1 MELAFESKHLRS
13 ICENE
18 ANAKGELGPEVAE
31 VLKRRLA
38 DLRAA
43 TSIDDLIIGKPRISD
58 IGHTT
63 CLVVD
68 LCRGHHIILK
78 ANHPKNPLTETG
90 KLDWAKISR
99 IKVTYIGSEYDW

>member
-1 MELAFESKHLRS
+1 MELAFESMHLRS

-18 ANAKGELGPEVAE
+18 ANAKDELGAEVAE

-43 TSIDDLIIGKPRISD
+43 RSINDLITGNPRIRNV
-58 IGHTT
+58 GHIEH
-63 CLVVD
+63 LVVD
-68 LCRGHHIILK
+68 LRDGSYIILE

-90 KLDWAKISR
+90 KLDWPKVSR
-99 IKVTYIGSEYDW
+99 IKVTYIGSEL